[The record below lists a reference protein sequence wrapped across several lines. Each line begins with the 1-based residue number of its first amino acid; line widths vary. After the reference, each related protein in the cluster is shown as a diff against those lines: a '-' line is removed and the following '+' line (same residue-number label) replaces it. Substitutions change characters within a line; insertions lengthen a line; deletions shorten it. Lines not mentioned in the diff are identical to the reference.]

1 MYLLDGNSSAGNIL
15 KDIGSLRTFPHEV
28 ERGIFVKSIN
38 LSILEALN
46 TSTQEAELGL
56 FQFGDDFRSSIS
68 SRQKVKYCLNNGIK
82 VFFRHLSNDED
93 DVEQGLSCIDNIAKQ
108 GGKIIVQ
115 LPVDNDKIK
124 KRIQGFSGVEDIDN
138 LKGDIDRYG
147 CTQSAIIGL
156 CNYIINNSNI
166 NNVVV
171 VGHKGFVGKG
181 VYEGLQKIFPN
192 IKVFGLDKKESTY
205 KEEEYEIISQADLIV
220 STASEIINLP
230 RILKSG
236 VSIVDC
242 GLIRGEKG
250 IKGSVNIDIFSTKC
264 NFITPVPG
272 GLGPLEMVYLV
283 SKVKNITLAKMND
296 LLIKNIAFNKEKV

>member
-1 MYLLDGNSSAGNIL
+1 MYLLDGNSSAWNIL

-56 FQFGDDFRSSIS
+56 FQFWDDFRSSIS
-68 SRQKVKYCLNNGIK
+68 SRQKVKYCLNNWIK

-108 GGKIIVQ
+108 WGKIIVQ

-124 KRIQGFSGVEDIDN
+124 KRIQGFSWVEDIDN
-138 LKGDIDRYG
+138 LKWDIDRYW
-147 CTQSAIIGL
+147 CTQSAIIWL

-171 VGHKGFVGKG
+171 VWHKWFVWKW
-181 VYEGLQKIFPN
+181 VYEWLQKIFPN
-192 IKVFGLDKKESTY
+192 IKVFWLDKKESTY

-230 RILKSG
+230 RILKSW

-242 GLIRGEKG
+242 WLIRWEKW

-264 NFITPVPG
+264 NFITPVPWW
-272 GLGPLEMVYLV
+272 LWPLEMVYLV